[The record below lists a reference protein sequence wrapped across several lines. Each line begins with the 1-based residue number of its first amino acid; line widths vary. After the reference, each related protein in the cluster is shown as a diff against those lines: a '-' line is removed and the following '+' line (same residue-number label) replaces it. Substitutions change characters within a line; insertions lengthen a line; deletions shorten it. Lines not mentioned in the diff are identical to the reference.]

1 VTASQEPTPEES
13 SPPAGGN
20 GGGRPDPPARAAVVE
35 AAIQCILERGIYRAS
50 SNAIA
55 ERAGVTWGTIQ
66 HHFGTREALMLA
78 VLEEGNERLRTLLHA
93 AQIRGGTVEERVGEY
108 LAVLDAYYGSREYLA
123 FMQVLLTLAHDPR
136 TTDQTLATM
145 QRTIASVDA
154 DLHRLAGEVLA
165 GAGPDPVAAEDDLGP
180 VLFHALRG
188 MAMSH
193 LMISANPPA
202 YGEGRAAEF
211 AAQKRALVRAI
222 GLLLGQRTGRFE
234 S

>member
-1 VTASQEPTPEES
+1 MTASQGPTPEQ
-13 SPPAGGN
+13 
-20 GGGRPDPPARAAVVE
+20 PARAAVVE

-78 VLEEGNERLRTLLHA
+78 VLEEGNERLRGLLHA
-93 AQIRGGTVEERVGEY
+93 AEIRGATVAERVGEY

-136 TTDQTLATM
+136 TSDQTLTTM
-145 QRTIASVDA
+145 QRISGSVDA
-154 DLHRLAGEVLA
+154 DLHRLAGEVLTGGSPA
-165 GAGPDPVAAEDDLGP
+165 TDEDDLGP

-202 YGEGRAAEF
+202 YGAGRAAEF
-211 AAQKRALVRAI
+211 AAQKQALVQAI
-222 GLLLGQRTGRFE
+222 ALLVDARTGRFE
-234 S
+234 SH

>member
-1 VTASQEPTPEES
+1 VTARVVPSALVSAS
-13 SPPAGGN
+13 SPEQ
-20 GGGRPDPPARAAVVE
+20 PARAAVVE
-35 AAIQCILERGIYRAS
+35 AAIQCILERGVYRAS

-78 VLEEGNERLRTLLHA
+78 VLEEGNERLRGLLHA
-93 AQIRGGTVEERVGEY
+93 AELGGATVEERVGEY
-108 LAVLDAYYGSREYLA
+108 LAVLDAYYGSQEYLA

-136 TTDQTLATM
+136 TSEQTLATM
-145 QRTIASVDA
+145 QRITGSVDA

-165 GAGPDPVAAEDDLGP
+165 GPGSDPAADEDELGP

-202 YGEGRAAEF
+202 YGAGRTAEF
-211 AAQKRALVRAI
+211 AAQKQALVQAI
-222 GLLLGQRTGRFE
+222 ALLVQQRTGRFE

>member
-1 VTASQEPTPEES
+1 VTASSPEQ
-13 SPPAGGN
+13 
-20 GGGRPDPPARAAVVE
+20 PARVAVVE

-55 ERAGVTWGTIQ
+55 ERAGVTWGAIQ
-66 HHFGTREALMLA
+66 HHFGSREVLMLA
-78 VLEEGNERLRTLLHA
+78 VMEEGQQRLRRLLNEA
-93 AQIRGGTVEERVGEY
+93 ELRGGSVEERVGEY

-136 TTDQTLATM
+136 TSEQTLTVM
-145 QRTIASVDA
+145 QQITESVEA
-154 DLHRLAGEVLA
+154 DLHRLAAEVLA
-165 GAGPDPVAAEDDLGP
+165 GTGVDEVELGP

-193 LMISANPPA
+193 LMITANPPTFGA
-202 YGEGRAAEF
+202 GRESQF
-211 AAQKRALVRAI
+211 AAQKQVLVQAIALLVAD
-222 GLLLGQRTGRFE
+222 RTGRFE

>member
-1 VTASQEPTPEES
+1 MTAS
-13 SPPAGGN
+13 
-20 GGGRPDPPARAAVVE
+20 RPDQPARAAVVE

-55 ERAGVTWGTIQ
+55 ERAGVTWGAIQ

-78 VLEEGNERLRTLLHA
+78 VLEEGNERLSRLLREA
-93 AQIRGGTVEERVGEY
+93 EIRGGSVEERVGEY
-108 LAVLDAYYGSREYLA
+108 LAVLEAHYGSQEYLV

-136 TTDQTLATM
+136 TSEQTLATM
-145 QRTIASVDA
+145 QRITGAVDA
-154 DLHRLAGEVLA
+154 DLHRLGGEVLA
-165 GAGPDPVAAEDDLGP
+165 GSGESEDELGP

-202 YGEGRAAEF
+202 YGAGRAAEF
-211 AAQKRALVRAI
+211 AAQKQALVRAI
-222 GLLLGQRTGRFE
+222 GLLVTSRTGRFE
-234 S
+234 SH

>member
-1 VTASQEPTPEES
+1 MTSRVVPSAVVTASQGAPPEQ
-13 SPPAGGN
+13 
-20 GGGRPDPPARAAVVE
+20 PARAAVVE

-55 ERAGVTWGTIQ
+55 ERAGVTWGAIQ
-66 HHFGTREALMLA
+66 HHFGTRENLMLA
-78 VLEEGNERLRTLLHA
+78 VLEEGNDRLSRVLRDA
-93 AQIRGGTVEERVGEY
+93 EIRGSSVEERVGEY
-108 LAVLDAYYGSREYLA
+108 LAVLDAHYGTQEYLV

-136 TTDQTLATM
+136 TSEQTLSTM
-145 QRTIASVDA
+145 QRITAAVDA

-165 GAGPDPVAAEDDLGP
+165 GPGSDPAAGEDELGP

-202 YGEGRAAEF
+202 YGAGRAAEF
-211 AAQKRALVRAI
+211 AAQKQALVQAI
-222 GLLLGQRTGRFE
+222 GLLVARRTGRFE